1 LLHKSEILFKLVA
14 SDPLRTYERYNRREI
29 VEELAILCISKWEI
43 PPQIYD
49 EFPVHLGGGPETQSS
64 RE

>member
-1 LLHKSEILFKLVA
+1 LLHKGEIPFKLVA
-14 SDPLRTYERYNRREI
+14 SDPLRTYERYNQRDI

-43 PPQIYD
+43 SPQIYG
-49 EFPVHLGGGPETQSS
+49 EFPVHVGGGPETQSS